1 MVCPAVRG
9 VGLLD
14 VGPNV
19 SASAWAKRTA
29 IECRTARSST
39 LIMGGIGLAKYTT
52 IKVGKPLS
60 LDDLKKKP
68 APRGRKANP
77 RDEDLARLVNEVSV
91 GPASQVIPWTY
102 GGKAPTARLA
112 ANRAIKVSGATV
124 YVSSRADMPGI
135 LLLSRVPLTGRQ
147 GNKK

>member
-1 MVCPAVRG
+1 
-9 VGLLD
+9 
-14 VGPNV
+14 
-19 SASAWAKRTA
+19 
-29 IECRTARSST
+29 
-39 LIMGGIGLAKYTT
+39 LAKYTT

-68 APRGRKANP
+68 SPRGRKANP

-135 LLLSRVPLTGRQ
+135 LLFSRVPLTGRQ